1 MCESVGVAAVKSV
14 TAVSGDDACQW
25 FVMRDLTRPNA
36 KLPAYKLLDG
46 LNIRTFTPMV
56 WKLMLNHGK
65 RERRQLPFIHDLL
78 FVYAS
83 RAELDSV
90 VETTPMLQYRY
101 LRGGYKMPMTVR
113 AADMQRFIHAVGL
126 SSSPQYYRPDEVT
139 PAMRNRRTAVLPS
152 RRSYACHAQPPHPYY
167 RRKPRRLRGQPY
179 NHARLQGETPA
190 CGDTH
195 AARRHGR
202 GRDRIHT
209 VALIPDASCR
219 RMLRA

>member
-1 MCESVGVAAVKSV
+1 MCESVGVPAVKSV

-101 LRGGYKMPMTVR
+101 LRGGYKMPMPVR
-113 AADMQRFIHAVGL
+113 AADMQRFIHAVRF

-139 PAMRNRRTAVLPS
+139 PAMRNRRIRIIGGNLDGYEGSLITTRGSKV
-152 RRSYACHAQPPHPYY
+152 
-167 RRKPRRLRGQPY
+167 KRLLVEIPMLL
-179 NHARLQGETPA
+179 AATVEVETEF
-190 CGDTH
+190 
-195 AARRHGR
+195 
-202 GRDRIHT
+202 IQ
-209 VALIPDASCR
+209 L
-219 RMLRA
+219 L

>member
-1 MCESVGVAAVKSV
+1 MCESVGVPAVKSV

-46 LNIRTFTPMV
+46 MNIRTFTPMV

-65 RERRQLPFIHDLL
+65 RERRRMPFIHDLL

-83 RAELDSV
+83 RSALDSV

-139 PAMRNRRTAVLPS
+139 PSMRNRRIRIIGGNLDGYEGSLITTRGSKV
-152 RRSYACHAQPPHPYY
+152 
-167 RRKPRRLRGQPY
+167 KRLLVEIPMLL
-179 NHARLQGETPA
+179 AATVEVETEF
-190 CGDTH
+190 
-195 AARRHGR
+195 
-202 GRDRIHT
+202 IQ
-209 VALIPDASCR
+209 L
-219 RMLRA
+219 L

>member
-46 LNIRTFTPMV
+46 LNIRNFTPMV

-65 RERRQLPFIHDLL
+65 RERRRMPFIHDLL

-139 PAMRNRRTAVLPS
+139 PAMRNRRIRIIGGNLDGYEGSLITTRGSKV
-152 RRSYACHAQPPHPYY
+152 
-167 RRKPRRLRGQPY
+167 KRLLVEIPMLL
-179 NHARLQGETPA
+179 AATVEVETEF
-190 CGDTH
+190 
-195 AARRHGR
+195 
-202 GRDRIHT
+202 IQ
-209 VALIPDASCR
+209 L
-219 RMLRA
+219 L

>member
-1 MCESVGVAAVKSV
+1 MDAMCESSVMPVGSPETVV
-14 TAVSGDDACQW
+14 TGDDACQW

-113 AADMQRFIHAVGL
+113 AADMQRFIHAVVL

-139 PAMRNRRTAVLPS
+139 PAMRNRRIRIIGGNLDGYEGSLITTRGSKV
-152 RRSYACHAQPPHPYY
+152 
-167 RRKPRRLRGQPY
+167 KRLLVEIPMLL
-179 NHARLQGETPA
+179 AATVEVETEF
-190 CGDTH
+190 
-195 AARRHGR
+195 
-202 GRDRIHT
+202 IQ
-209 VALIPDASCR
+209 L
-219 RMLRA
+219 L

>member
-1 MCESVGVAAVKSV
+1 MCESVGVPAVKSV
-14 TAVSGDDACQW
+14 TAVSGDEACQW

-65 RERRQLPFIHDLL
+65 RERRQMPFIHDLL

-90 VETTPMLQYRY
+90 AETTPMLQYRY
-101 LRGGYKMPMTVR
+101 LRGGYKVPMTVR
-113 AADMQRFIHAVGL
+113 AADMQRFMHAVRF

-139 PAMRNRRTAVLPS
+139 PAMRNRRIRIIGGNLDGYEGSLITTRGSKV
-152 RRSYACHAQPPHPYY
+152 
-167 RRKPRRLRGQPY
+167 KRLLVEIPMLL
-179 NHARLQGETPA
+179 AATVEVETEF
-190 CGDTH
+190 
-195 AARRHGR
+195 
-202 GRDRIHT
+202 IQ
-209 VALIPDASCR
+209 L
-219 RMLRA
+219 L

>member
-1 MCESVGVAAVKSV
+1 MDVMCESVGVPAVKSV

-36 KLPAYKLLDG
+36 KQPAYKLLDG

-65 RERRQLPFIHDLL
+65 RERRQMPFIHDLL

-101 LRGGYKMPMTVR
+101 LRGGYKVPMTVR
-113 AADMQRFIHAVGL
+113 PSDMQRFMHAVRF

-139 PAMRNRRTAVLPS
+139 PSMRNRRIRIIGGNLDGYEGSLITTRGSKV
-152 RRSYACHAQPPHPYY
+152 
-167 RRKPRRLRGQPY
+167 KRLLVEIPMLL
-179 NHARLQGETPA
+179 AATVEVETEF
-190 CGDTH
+190 
-195 AARRHGR
+195 
-202 GRDRIHT
+202 IQ
-209 VALIPDASCR
+209 L
-219 RMLRA
+219 L

>member
-1 MCESVGVAAVKSV
+1 MDAMCESSVMPVGSPETVV
-14 TAVSGDDACQW
+14 TGDDACQW

-65 RERRQLPFIHDLL
+65 RERRQMPFIHDLL

-83 RAELDSV
+83 RAVLDSV

-113 AADMQRFIHAVGL
+113 PSDMQRFIHAVGF

-139 PAMRNRRTAVLPS
+139 PSMRNRRIRIIGGNLDGYEGSLITTRGSKV
-152 RRSYACHAQPPHPYY
+152 
-167 RRKPRRLRGQPY
+167 KRLLVEIPMLL
-179 NHARLQGETPA
+179 AATVEVETEF
-190 CGDTH
+190 
-195 AARRHGR
+195 
-202 GRDRIHT
+202 IQ
-209 VALIPDASCR
+209 L
-219 RMLRA
+219 L

>member
-1 MCESVGVAAVKSV
+1 MCESVGVPAVKSV

-78 FVYAS
+78 FVYSS
-83 RAELDSV
+83 RSALDSV

-101 LRGGYKMPMTVR
+101 LRGGYKVPMTVR
-113 AADMQRFIHAVGL
+113 AADMQRFMHAVRF

-139 PAMRNRRTAVLPS
+139 PAMRNRRIRIIGGNLDGYEGSLITTRGSKV
-152 RRSYACHAQPPHPYY
+152 
-167 RRKPRRLRGQPY
+167 KRLLVEIPMLL
-179 NHARLQGETPA
+179 AATVEVETEF
-190 CGDTH
+190 
-195 AARRHGR
+195 
-202 GRDRIHT
+202 IQ
-209 VALIPDASCR
+209 L
-219 RMLRA
+219 L

>member
-113 AADMQRFIHAVGL
+113 AADMQRFIHAVRF

-139 PAMRNRRTAVLPS
+139 PAMRNRRIRIIGGNLDGYEGSLITTRGSKV
-152 RRSYACHAQPPHPYY
+152 
-167 RRKPRRLRGQPY
+167 KRLLVEIPMLL
-179 NHARLQGETPA
+179 AATVEVETEF
-190 CGDTH
+190 
-195 AARRHGR
+195 
-202 GRDRIHT
+202 IQ
-209 VALIPDASCR
+209 L
-219 RMLRA
+219 L

>member
-46 LNIRTFTPMV
+46 LNIRNFTPMV

-65 RERRQLPFIHDLL
+65 RERRRMPFIHDLL

-101 LRGGYKMPMTVR
+101 LRGGYKVPMTVR
-113 AADMQRFIHAVGL
+113 AADMQRFMHAVGL

-139 PAMRNRRTAVLPS
+139 PAMRNRRIRIIGGNLDGYEGSLITTRGSKV
-152 RRSYACHAQPPHPYY
+152 
-167 RRKPRRLRGQPY
+167 KRLLVEIPMLL
-179 NHARLQGETPA
+179 AATVEVETEF
-190 CGDTH
+190 
-195 AARRHGR
+195 
-202 GRDRIHT
+202 IQ
-209 VALIPDASCR
+209 L
-219 RMLRA
+219 L

>member
-1 MCESVGVAAVKSV
+1 MCESVGVPAVKSV

-101 LRGGYKMPMTVR
+101 LRGGYKVPMTVR
-113 AADMQRFIHAVGL
+113 AADMQRFMHAVRF

-139 PAMRNRRTAVLPS
+139 PAMRNRRIRIIGGNLDGYEGSLITTRGSKV
-152 RRSYACHAQPPHPYY
+152 
-167 RRKPRRLRGQPY
+167 KRLLVEIPMLL
-179 NHARLQGETPA
+179 AATVEVETEF
-190 CGDTH
+190 
-195 AARRHGR
+195 
-202 GRDRIHT
+202 IQ
-209 VALIPDASCR
+209 L
-219 RMLRA
+219 L

>member
-1 MCESVGVAAVKSV
+1 MCESVGVPAVKSV

-65 RERRQLPFIHDLL
+65 RERRRMPFIHDLL

-113 AADMQRFIHAVGL
+113 AADMQRFIHAVRF

-139 PAMRNRRTAVLPS
+139 PAMRNRRIRIIGGNLDGYEGSLITTRGSKV
-152 RRSYACHAQPPHPYY
+152 
-167 RRKPRRLRGQPY
+167 KRLLVEIPMLL
-179 NHARLQGETPA
+179 AATVEVETEF
-190 CGDTH
+190 
-195 AARRHGR
+195 
-202 GRDRIHT
+202 IQ
-209 VALIPDASCR
+209 L
-219 RMLRA
+219 L

>member
-1 MCESVGVAAVKSV
+1 MCESVGVPVRSPETVV
-14 TAVSGDDACQW
+14 TGNDACQW

-36 KLPAYKLLDG
+36 KLPVYKLLDG
-46 LNIRTFTPMV
+46 LNIRNFTPMV

-113 AADMQRFIHAVGL
+113 AADMQRFMHAVRF

-139 PAMRNRRTAVLPS
+139 PAMRNRRIRIIGGNLDGYEGSLITTRGSKV
-152 RRSYACHAQPPHPYY
+152 
-167 RRKPRRLRGQPY
+167 KRLLVEIPMLL
-179 NHARLQGETPA
+179 AATVEVETEF
-190 CGDTH
+190 
-195 AARRHGR
+195 
-202 GRDRIHT
+202 IQ
-209 VALIPDASCR
+209 L
-219 RMLRA
+219 L

>member
-46 LNIRTFTPMV
+46 MNIRNFTPMV

-65 RERRQLPFIHDLL
+65 RERRRMPFIHDLL

-113 AADMQRFIHAVGL
+113 AADMQRFMHAVRF

-139 PAMRNRRTAVLPS
+139 PAMRNRRIRIIGGNLDGYEGSLITTRGSKV
-152 RRSYACHAQPPHPYY
+152 
-167 RRKPRRLRGQPY
+167 KRLLVEIPMLL
-179 NHARLQGETPA
+179 AATVEVETEF
-190 CGDTH
+190 
-195 AARRHGR
+195 
-202 GRDRIHT
+202 IQ
-209 VALIPDASCR
+209 L
-219 RMLRA
+219 L

>member
-1 MCESVGVAAVKSV
+1 MDAMCESSVMPVGSPETVV
-14 TAVSGDDACQW
+14 TGDDACQW

-65 RERRQLPFIHDLL
+65 RERRQMPFIHDLL

-101 LRGGYKMPMTVR
+101 LRGGYKVPMTVR
-113 AADMQRFIHAVGL
+113 AADMQRFIHAVGF
-126 SSSPQYYRPDEVT
+126 SSAPQYYRPDEVT
-139 PAMRNRRTAVLPS
+139 PSMRNRRIRIIGGNLDGYEGSLITTRGSKV
-152 RRSYACHAQPPHPYY
+152 
-167 RRKPRRLRGQPY
+167 KRLLVEIPMLL
-179 NHARLQGETPA
+179 AATVEVETEF
-190 CGDTH
+190 
-195 AARRHGR
+195 
-202 GRDRIHT
+202 IQ
-209 VALIPDASCR
+209 L
-219 RMLRA
+219 L

>member
-65 RERRQLPFIHDLL
+65 RERRQMPFIHDLL

-83 RAELDSV
+83 RSELDSV

-101 LRGGYKMPMTVR
+101 LRGGYKVPMTVR
-113 AADMQRFIHAVGL
+113 AADMQRFIHAVCL

-139 PAMRNRRTAVLPS
+139 PAMRNRRIRIIGGNLDGYEGSLITTRGSKV
-152 RRSYACHAQPPHPYY
+152 
-167 RRKPRRLRGQPY
+167 KRLLVEIPMLL
-179 NHARLQGETPA
+179 AATVEVETEF
-190 CGDTH
+190 
-195 AARRHGR
+195 
-202 GRDRIHT
+202 IQ
-209 VALIPDASCR
+209 L
-219 RMLRA
+219 L

>member
-1 MCESVGVAAVKSV
+1 MCESVGVPAVKSV

-101 LRGGYKMPMTVR
+101 LRGGYKVPMTVR
-113 AADMQRFIHAVGL
+113 AADMQRFMHAVRF

-139 PAMRNRRTAVLPS
+139 PSMRNRRIRIIGGNLDGYEGSLITTRGSKV
-152 RRSYACHAQPPHPYY
+152 
-167 RRKPRRLRGQPY
+167 KRLLVEIPMLL
-179 NHARLQGETPA
+179 AATVEVETEF
-190 CGDTH
+190 
-195 AARRHGR
+195 
-202 GRDRIHT
+202 IQ
-209 VALIPDASCR
+209 L
-219 RMLRA
+219 L

>member
-1 MCESVGVAAVKSV
+1 MCESVGVPAVKSV

-46 LNIRTFTPMV
+46 LNIRNFTPMV

-65 RERRQLPFIHDLL
+65 RERRRMPFIHDLL

-90 VETTPMLQYRY
+90 VEATPMLQYRY
-101 LRGGYKMPMTVR
+101 LRGGYKVPMTVR

-139 PAMRNRRTAVLPS
+139 PAMRNRRIRIIGGNLDGYEGSLITTRGSKV
-152 RRSYACHAQPPHPYY
+152 
-167 RRKPRRLRGQPY
+167 KRLLVEIPMLL
-179 NHARLQGETPA
+179 AATVEVETEF
-190 CGDTH
+190 
-195 AARRHGR
+195 
-202 GRDRIHT
+202 IQ
-209 VALIPDASCR
+209 L
-219 RMLRA
+219 L

>member
-1 MCESVGVAAVKSV
+1 MCESVGVPAVKSV

-46 LNIRTFTPMV
+46 LNIRNFTPMV

-83 RAELDSV
+83 RSALDSV

-139 PAMRNRRTAVLPS
+139 PAMRNRRIRIIGGNLDGYEGSLITTRGSKV
-152 RRSYACHAQPPHPYY
+152 
-167 RRKPRRLRGQPY
+167 KRLLVEIPMLL
-179 NHARLQGETPA
+179 AATVEVETEF
-190 CGDTH
+190 
-195 AARRHGR
+195 
-202 GRDRIHT
+202 IQ
-209 VALIPDASCR
+209 L
-219 RMLRA
+219 L

>member
-1 MCESVGVAAVKSV
+1 MDAMCESVGVAAVKSV

-113 AADMQRFIHAVGL
+113 AADMQRFIHAVGF

-139 PAMRNRRTAVLPS
+139 PAMRNRRIRIIGGNLDGYEGSLITTRGSKV
-152 RRSYACHAQPPHPYY
+152 
-167 RRKPRRLRGQPY
+167 KRLLVEIPMLL
-179 NHARLQGETPA
+179 AATVEVETEF
-190 CGDTH
+190 
-195 AARRHGR
+195 
-202 GRDRIHT
+202 IQ
-209 VALIPDASCR
+209 L
-219 RMLRA
+219 L

>member
-1 MCESVGVAAVKSV
+1 MDVMCESSVMPVGSPETVV
-14 TAVSGDDACQW
+14 TGNEACQW

-65 RERRQLPFIHDLL
+65 RERRQMPFIHDLL

-113 AADMQRFIHAVGL
+113 AADMQRFIHAVGF

-139 PAMRNRRTAVLPS
+139 PSMRNRRIRIIGGNLDGYEGSLITTRGSKV
-152 RRSYACHAQPPHPYY
+152 
-167 RRKPRRLRGQPY
+167 KRLLVEIPMLL
-179 NHARLQGETPA
+179 AATVEVETEF
-190 CGDTH
+190 
-195 AARRHGR
+195 
-202 GRDRIHT
+202 IQ
-209 VALIPDASCR
+209 L
-219 RMLRA
+219 L

>member
-1 MCESVGVAAVKSV
+1 MDAMCESVGVAAVKSV

-46 LNIRTFTPMV
+46 LNIRNFTPMV

-65 RERRQLPFIHDLL
+65 RERRQMPFIHDLL

-90 VETTPMLQYRY
+90 VETIPTLQYRY
-101 LRGGYKMPMTVR
+101 LRGGYKVPMTVR
-113 AADMQRFIHAVGL
+113 AADMQRFMHAVRF

-139 PAMRNRRTAVLPS
+139 PSMRNRRIRIIGGNLDGYEGSLITTRGSKV
-152 RRSYACHAQPPHPYY
+152 
-167 RRKPRRLRGQPY
+167 KRLLVEIPMLL
-179 NHARLQGETPA
+179 AATVEVETEF
-190 CGDTH
+190 
-195 AARRHGR
+195 
-202 GRDRIHT
+202 IQ
-209 VALIPDASCR
+209 L
-219 RMLRA
+219 L

>member
-113 AADMQRFIHAVGL
+113 AADMQRFIHAVGF

-139 PAMRNRRTAVLPS
+139 PAMRNRRIRIIGGNLDGYEGSLITTRGSKV
-152 RRSYACHAQPPHPYY
+152 
-167 RRKPRRLRGQPY
+167 KRLLVEIPMLL
-179 NHARLQGETPA
+179 AATVEVETEF
-190 CGDTH
+190 
-195 AARRHGR
+195 
-202 GRDRIHT
+202 IQ
-209 VALIPDASCR
+209 L
-219 RMLRA
+219 L

>member
-36 KLPAYKLLDG
+36 KQPAYKLLDG
-46 LNIRTFTPMV
+46 MNIRNFTPMV

-90 VETTPMLQYRY
+90 VETIPTLQYRY
-101 LRGGYKMPMTVR
+101 LRGGYKVPMTVR
-113 AADMQRFIHAVGL
+113 AADMQRFMHAVRF

-139 PAMRNRRTAVLPS
+139 PSMRNRRIRIIGGNLDGYVGSLITTRGSKV
-152 RRSYACHAQPPHPYY
+152 
-167 RRKPRRLRGQPY
+167 KRLLVEIPMLL
-179 NHARLQGETPA
+179 AATVEVETEF
-190 CGDTH
+190 
-195 AARRHGR
+195 
-202 GRDRIHT
+202 IQ
-209 VALIPDASCR
+209 L
-219 RMLRA
+219 L

>member
-1 MCESVGVAAVKSV
+1 MDAMCESVGVAAVKSV
-14 TAVSGDDACQW
+14 TAVSGDEACQW

-83 RAELDSV
+83 RSALDSV

-113 AADMQRFIHAVGL
+113 AADMQRFMHAVRF

-139 PAMRNRRTAVLPS
+139 PAMRNRRIRIIGGNLDGYEGSLITTRGSKV
-152 RRSYACHAQPPHPYY
+152 
-167 RRKPRRLRGQPY
+167 KRLLVEIPMLL
-179 NHARLQGETPA
+179 AATVEVETEF
-190 CGDTH
+190 
-195 AARRHGR
+195 
-202 GRDRIHT
+202 IQ
-209 VALIPDASCR
+209 L
-219 RMLRA
+219 L

>member
-1 MCESVGVAAVKSV
+1 MCESVGVPAVKSV

-65 RERRQLPFIHDLL
+65 RERRQMPFIHDLL

-113 AADMQRFIHAVGL
+113 AADMQRFIHAVGF

-139 PAMRNRRTAVLPS
+139 PAMRNRRIRIIGGNLDGYEGSLITTRGSKV
-152 RRSYACHAQPPHPYY
+152 
-167 RRKPRRLRGQPY
+167 KRLLVEIPMLL
-179 NHARLQGETPA
+179 AATVEVETEF
-190 CGDTH
+190 
-195 AARRHGR
+195 
-202 GRDRIHT
+202 IQ
-209 VALIPDASCR
+209 L
-219 RMLRA
+219 L

>member
-65 RERRQLPFIHDLL
+65 RERRQMPFIHDLL

-83 RAELDSV
+83 RSVLDSV

-101 LRGGYKMPMTVR
+101 LRGGYKVPMTVR
-113 AADMQRFIHAVGL
+113 AADMQRFIHAVRF

-139 PAMRNRRTAVLPS
+139 PAMRNRRIRIIGGNLDGYEGSLITTRGSKV
-152 RRSYACHAQPPHPYY
+152 
-167 RRKPRRLRGQPY
+167 KRLLVEIPMLL
-179 NHARLQGETPA
+179 AATVEVETEF
-190 CGDTH
+190 
-195 AARRHGR
+195 
-202 GRDRIHT
+202 IQ
-209 VALIPDASCR
+209 L
-219 RMLRA
+219 L

>member
-1 MCESVGVAAVKSV
+1 MDAMCESSVMPVGSPETVV
-14 TAVSGDDACQW
+14 TGNDACQW

-46 LNIRTFTPMV
+46 MNIRNFTPMV

-65 RERRQLPFIHDLL
+65 RERRQMPFIHDLL

-113 AADMQRFIHAVGL
+113 AADMQRFMHAVRF

-139 PAMRNRRTAVLPS
+139 PSMRNRRIRIIGGNLDGYEGSLITTRGSKV
-152 RRSYACHAQPPHPYY
+152 
-167 RRKPRRLRGQPY
+167 KRLLVEIPMLL
-179 NHARLQGETPA
+179 AATVEVETEF
-190 CGDTH
+190 
-195 AARRHGR
+195 
-202 GRDRIHT
+202 IQ
-209 VALIPDASCR
+209 L
-219 RMLRA
+219 L

>member
-1 MCESVGVAAVKSV
+1 MCESVGVPAVKSV

-36 KLPAYKLLDG
+36 KQPAYKLLDG

-101 LRGGYKMPMTVR
+101 LRGGYKVPMTVR
-113 AADMQRFIHAVGL
+113 AADMQRFMHAVRF

-139 PAMRNRRTAVLPS
+139 PSMRNRRIRIIGGNLDGYEGSLITTRGSKV
-152 RRSYACHAQPPHPYY
+152 
-167 RRKPRRLRGQPY
+167 KRLLVEIPMLL
-179 NHARLQGETPA
+179 AATVEVETEF
-190 CGDTH
+190 
-195 AARRHGR
+195 
-202 GRDRIHT
+202 IQ
-209 VALIPDASCR
+209 L
-219 RMLRA
+219 L

>member
-1 MCESVGVAAVKSV
+1 MDAMCESSVMPVGSPETVV
-14 TAVSGDDACQW
+14 TGNEACQW

-36 KLPAYKLLDG
+36 KQPAYKLLDG
-46 LNIRTFTPMV
+46 LNIRNFTPMV

-65 RERRQLPFIHDLL
+65 RERRQMPFIHDLL

-113 AADMQRFIHAVGL
+113 AADMQRFMHAVRF

-139 PAMRNRRTAVLPS
+139 PSMRNRRIRIIGGNLDGYEGSLITTRGSKV
-152 RRSYACHAQPPHPYY
+152 
-167 RRKPRRLRGQPY
+167 KRLLVEIPMLL
-179 NHARLQGETPA
+179 AATVEVETEF
-190 CGDTH
+190 
-195 AARRHGR
+195 
-202 GRDRIHT
+202 IQ
-209 VALIPDASCR
+209 L
-219 RMLRA
+219 L

>member
-65 RERRQLPFIHDLL
+65 RERRQMPFIHDLL

-113 AADMQRFIHAVGL
+113 AADMQRFIHAVGF

-139 PAMRNRRTAVLPS
+139 PSMRNRRIRIIGGNLDGYEGSLITTRGSKV
-152 RRSYACHAQPPHPYY
+152 
-167 RRKPRRLRGQPY
+167 KRLLVEIPMLL
-179 NHARLQGETPA
+179 AATVEVETEF
-190 CGDTH
+190 
-195 AARRHGR
+195 
-202 GRDRIHT
+202 IQ
-209 VALIPDASCR
+209 L
-219 RMLRA
+219 L

>member
-1 MCESVGVAAVKSV
+1 MDAMCESVGVAAVKSV

-46 LNIRTFTPMV
+46 LNIRNFTPMV

-65 RERRQLPFIHDLL
+65 RERRRMPFIHDLL

-139 PAMRNRRTAVLPS
+139 PAMRNRRIRIIGGNLDGYEGSLITTRGSKV
-152 RRSYACHAQPPHPYY
+152 
-167 RRKPRRLRGQPY
+167 KRLLVEIPMLL
-179 NHARLQGETPA
+179 AATVEVETEF
-190 CGDTH
+190 
-195 AARRHGR
+195 
-202 GRDRIHT
+202 IQ
-209 VALIPDASCR
+209 L
-219 RMLRA
+219 L

>member
-1 MCESVGVAAVKSV
+1 MCESVGVPAVKSV

-78 FVYAS
+78 FVYSS
-83 RAELDSV
+83 RSALDSV

-139 PAMRNRRTAVLPS
+139 PSMRNRRIRIIGGNLDGYEGSLITTRGSKV
-152 RRSYACHAQPPHPYY
+152 
-167 RRKPRRLRGQPY
+167 KRLLVEIPMLL
-179 NHARLQGETPA
+179 AATVEVETEF
-190 CGDTH
+190 
-195 AARRHGR
+195 
-202 GRDRIHT
+202 IQ
-209 VALIPDASCR
+209 L
-219 RMLRA
+219 L

>member
-1 MCESVGVAAVKSV
+1 MDAMCESSVMPVGSPETVV
-14 TAVSGDDACQW
+14 TGNEACQW

-46 LNIRTFTPMV
+46 LNIRNFTPMV

-65 RERRQLPFIHDLL
+65 RERRQMPFIHDLL

-113 AADMQRFIHAVGL
+113 AADMQRFMHAVRF

-139 PAMRNRRTAVLPS
+139 PAMRNRRIRIIGGNLDGYEGSLITTRGSKV
-152 RRSYACHAQPPHPYY
+152 
-167 RRKPRRLRGQPY
+167 KRLLVEIPMLL
-179 NHARLQGETPA
+179 AATVEVETEF
-190 CGDTH
+190 
-195 AARRHGR
+195 
-202 GRDRIHT
+202 IQ
-209 VALIPDASCR
+209 L
-219 RMLRA
+219 L

>member
-1 MCESVGVAAVKSV
+1 MDAMCESVGVAAVKSV

-46 LNIRTFTPMV
+46 MNIRNFTPMV

-83 RAELDSV
+83 RAALDSV
-90 VETTPMLQYRY
+90 VDRTPTLQYRY
-101 LRGGYKMPMTVR
+101 LHGGYKVPMTVR
-113 AADMQRFIHAVGL
+113 PSDMQRFIRAVGF

-139 PAMRNRRTAVLPS
+139 PSMRNRRIRIIGGNLDGYEGSLITTRGSKV
-152 RRSYACHAQPPHPYY
+152 
-167 RRKPRRLRGQPY
+167 KRLLVEIPMLL
-179 NHARLQGETPA
+179 AATVEVETEF
-190 CGDTH
+190 
-195 AARRHGR
+195 
-202 GRDRIHT
+202 IQ
-209 VALIPDASCR
+209 L
-219 RMLRA
+219 L

>member
-14 TAVSGDDACQW
+14 TSVSGDDACQW

-46 LNIRTFTPMV
+46 LNIRNFTPMV

-139 PAMRNRRTAVLPS
+139 PSMRNRRIRIIGGNLDGYEGSLITTRGSKV
-152 RRSYACHAQPPHPYY
+152 
-167 RRKPRRLRGQPY
+167 KRLLVEIPMLL
-179 NHARLQGETPA
+179 AATVEVETEF
-190 CGDTH
+190 
-195 AARRHGR
+195 
-202 GRDRIHT
+202 IQ
-209 VALIPDASCR
+209 L
-219 RMLRA
+219 L

>member
-1 MCESVGVAAVKSV
+1 MDAMCESVGVAAVKSV

-46 LNIRTFTPMV
+46 LNIRNFTPMV

-78 FVYAS
+78 FVYTS

-90 VETTPMLQYRY
+90 VEITPMLQYRY

-113 AADMQRFIHAVGL
+113 AADMQRFIHAVGF

-139 PAMRNRRTAVLPS
+139 PAMRNRRIRIIGGNLDGYEGSLITTRGSKV
-152 RRSYACHAQPPHPYY
+152 
-167 RRKPRRLRGQPY
+167 KRLLVEIPMLL
-179 NHARLQGETPA
+179 AATVEVETEF
-190 CGDTH
+190 
-195 AARRHGR
+195 
-202 GRDRIHT
+202 IQ
-209 VALIPDASCR
+209 L
-219 RMLRA
+219 L